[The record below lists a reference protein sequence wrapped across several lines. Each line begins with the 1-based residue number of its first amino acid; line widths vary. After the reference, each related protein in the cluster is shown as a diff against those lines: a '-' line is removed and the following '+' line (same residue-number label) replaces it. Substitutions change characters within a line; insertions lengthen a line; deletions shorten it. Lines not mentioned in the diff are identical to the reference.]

1 MINSPMELKE
11 MVDRYVREEIFEKRT
26 LGCGD
31 QINERE
37 LSRILGVSR
46 APVREALKGLEEQ
59 GLVVAVKYRGWFVED
74 FLEEDLREI
83 NKLRTLLEHNLFET
97 LAALG
102 APSDEELSELTA
114 FNNKLKEVLTMAIP
128 FERRV
133 FEFAEREMDFHF
145 CLYSLAGDSC
155 VWTTKML
162 RNLSYQIRCG
172 FHRWFCDEK
181 QMAYAVESHG
191 MLIEYLRKRNVSG
204 LRELLYTRLERG
216 PLATLGK
223 RLGQS
228 PCARERRTSP
238 DNKRYLHNNEE
249 VVVS

>member
-11 MVDRYVREEIFEKRT
+11 MVDRYIREEIFERRT

-59 GLVVAVKYRGWFVED
+59 GLVAAVKYRGWFVED

-83 NKLRTLLEHNLFET
+83 NRLRTLLEHNLFET

-102 APSDEELSELTA
+102 SPSDEELAKVSS
-114 FNNKLKEVLTMAIP
+114 FNHKLEEVLTMDIP

-145 CLYSLAGDSC
+145 CLYSLAGDNC

-172 FHRWFCDEK
+172 FHRWFCDER

-191 MLIEYLRKRNVSG
+191 MLIEYLRKRNLSG
-204 LRELLYTRLERG
+204 LRELLYTRLARG

-223 RLGQS
+223 KPDENS
-228 PCARERRTSP
+228 AVREQRDP
-238 DNKRYLHNNEE
+238 PEYKELLHNNEE